1 MSTSPTSFLSSPK
14 TGERILPETLGYMRA
29 RAKRRAYDMVIREF
43 KKSGIKKAELA
54 RRLGIGA
61 DRVSKMLG
69 GPGNWTI
76 STVADLL
83 FAISGGQPK
92 WEFDSAFDKAKR
104 NDTRPAW
111 LAQPDAPLMKIV
123 SSAPASNS
131 AAPQILGTATLK
143 PALNHQKSFD
153 YGLGSG

>member
-1 MSTSPTSFLSSPK
+1 MSTSPTSFLSKPK
-14 TGERILPETLGYMRA
+14 DGERILPETLGYMRA
-29 RAKRRAYDMVIREF
+29 RAKRRAYDMVIKEF

-83 FAISGGQPK
+83 FAICAGQPK
-92 WEFDSAFDKAKR
+92 WELEIAFEKAKR
-104 NDTRPAW
+104 NDTRPSW
-111 LAQPDAPLMKIV
+111 LSPDTPLMKAV
-123 SSAPASNS
+123 SIAPASNAVS
-131 AAPQILGTATLK
+131 LQILGI
-143 PALNHQKSFD
+143 PVQGPNSDQKEIN
-153 YGLGSG
+153 YGLGSR